1 MLYLFMYI
9 TPLNNYVIP
18 SLLLYNSSQKSSS
31 CLWYLVF
38 LLRASG
44 TSLGASSIQLSLPRS
59 VEGAQLGRT
68 EASHAVLL
76 VVAQPGLPGV
86 AENAAREEVDEE
98 TDDDADKGNG
108 VEVVDGVAKD
118 VYADDDA
125 PEVGGQQG
133 DVEEGGAAH
142 AQDEGR
148 QGVED
153 TQADGVAGE
162 PAADGAVPVSL
173 LEGLAVED
181 GCLDAVDDH
190 AKEPHKGQDVVHGP
204 LGDEPL
210 LKDVGDAVESG
221 AQQAKEIALDH
232 VDTRAAVGAGD
243 VVRGQ
248 QDAHAAAADEDA
260 DDLEDLV
267 AHAQQD
273 EGDDDDADNG
283 PEVEQLGGQQVGVA
297 VGEHSEVVA
306 LDVEE
311 AHDEVAPA
319 VLDHDVPPNAWAV
332 APQQDGGVDE
342 EEQNVVED
350 GLEGGDVCAD
360 IGKERREGV
369 CAGDAQRQHLAD
381 GDDGPEVDGGQVG
394 PPVGGG
400 RLEDV
405 DAIGEGGVGGSVLI
419 AVAVVVVLSAM
430 SIIVLVARAGRD
442 DRGGEAELGVGFDV
456 GRGGVDGHGGG
467 AVGRS

>member
-1 MLYLFMYI
+1 MYI
-9 TPLNNYVIP
+9 TPLSNNYVFP
-18 SLLLYNSSQKSSS
+18 SLSLLLCSSSQNSSSF
-31 CLWYLVF
+31 LWYLVF

-44 TSLGASSIQLSLPRS
+44 TSLGASGIQLSLPRC
-59 VEGAQLGRT
+59 VKGAQLGGT
-68 EASHAVLL
+68 KASHAILL
-76 VVAQPGLPGV
+76 VVAQPGLLGV
-86 AENAAREEVDEE
+86 AENAAREKVDDEAN
-98 TDDDADKGNG
+98 DDADKGNG

-118 VYADDDA
+118 VDADDDA

-153 TQADGVAGE
+153 AQADGVAGE

-173 LEGLAVED
+173 LEGRAVED
-181 GCLDAVDDH
+181 GGLDAVDDH
-190 AKEPHKGQDVVHGP
+190 AKEAHKGQDVVHGP

-210 LKDVGDAVESG
+210 LEDVGDAVEGG

-232 VDTRAAVGAGD
+232 VDARAAVGAGD

-248 QDAHAAAADEDA
+248 QYAHTAAADEDA
-260 DDLEDLV
+260 EDLEHLV

-273 EGDDDDADNG
+273 EGDDDDADDG

-297 VGEHSEVVA
+297 VGEDGEVVA

-319 VLDHDVPPNAWAV
+319 VLDEDVPPDARAV
-332 APQQDGGVDE
+332 APQHDGGVDE
-342 EEQNVVED
+342 EEQDVVED

-360 IGKERREGV
+360 VCEERGEGV

-381 GDDGPEVDGGQVG
+381 GDDGPEVGGGQVG
-394 PPVGGG
+394 PPVGGRG
-400 RLEDV
+400 LEDV
-405 DAIGEGGVGGSVLI
+405 DAFGEGGVGGSVL
-419 AVAVVVVLSAM
+419 AVAVLSDM
-430 SIIVLVARAGRD
+430 SIDILIARAGRD
-442 DRGGEAELGVGFDV
+442 DGGGEAELGVGLDV

-467 AVGRS
+467 AVGRN